1 MSAILDPSVAFVVLI
16 ALSAVATALGIC
28 RLIAGPTNADRI
40 VALDVLLATGVV
52 LCIGAGLVTGR
63 TVFVD
68 VGLGLALTGF
78 VGTIGW
84 ARAVERGMPKDLPRD
99 GTGARVPN
107 DSGAANGTRP

>member
-1 MSAILDPSVAFVVLI
+1 MNAILDPAVAAVVVI
-16 ALSAVATALGIC
+16 ILSALATALGVR

-40 VALDVLLATGVV
+40 VALDILLAAGVV

-84 ARAVERGMPKDLPRD
+84 ARAVERGMPDDRPRKGKGTSPAD
-99 GTGARVPN
+99 G
-107 DSGAANGTRP
+107 SGAARGARP

>member
-1 MSAILDPSVAFVVLI
+1 MTDLLDPRGAAVAVVLLC
-16 ALSAVATALGIC
+16 ALATALGVR

-40 VALDVLLATGVV
+40 VALDILLAAAVV
-52 LCIGAGLVTGR
+52 LCICAGLLTGR

-84 ARAVERGMPKDLPRD
+84 ARAVERGLPDDKRPR
-99 GTGARVPN
+99 GAGKR
-107 DSGAANGTRP
+107 SRAGGRP